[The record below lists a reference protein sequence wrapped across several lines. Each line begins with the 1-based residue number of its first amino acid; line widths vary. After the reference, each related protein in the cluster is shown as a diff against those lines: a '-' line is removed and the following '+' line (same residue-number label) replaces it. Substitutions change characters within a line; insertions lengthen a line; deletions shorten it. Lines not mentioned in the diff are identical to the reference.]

1 MNIINFQDY
10 KINKLLENINDCN
23 SKKAL
28 DILNQVLA
36 TYSEDAAIPIV
47 KICKRFGIKVY
58 QETMPK
64 QIGAKFKIT
73 KDLGKIIYVNKTH
86 PKNFQRFAAAR
97 ELAYYL
103 KNIEEYRQTAEKQA
117 KENIYYINSNYDI
130 YESFATSILLPDFS
144 FCKRF
149 LDTNQY
155 QSWYITE
162 EYLARFFEVPKFTI
176 NNKIKQL
183 QK

>member
-10 KINKLLENINDCN
+10 KINKLLENINDCS
-23 SKKAL
+23 SKEAL

-36 TYSEDAAIPIV
+36 TYSENAAIPIV

-58 QETMPK
+58 QETMSK

-103 KNIEEYRQTAEKQA
+103 KNIEEYQQTAEKQA

-130 YESFATSILLPDFS
+130 YESLLPAFS
-144 FCKRF
+144 
-149 LDTNQY
+149 Y
-155 QSWYITE
+155 QTFPFVNIFSIQ
-162 EYLARFFEVPKFTI
+162 I
-176 NNKIKQL
+176 NTKVGT
-183 QK
+183 